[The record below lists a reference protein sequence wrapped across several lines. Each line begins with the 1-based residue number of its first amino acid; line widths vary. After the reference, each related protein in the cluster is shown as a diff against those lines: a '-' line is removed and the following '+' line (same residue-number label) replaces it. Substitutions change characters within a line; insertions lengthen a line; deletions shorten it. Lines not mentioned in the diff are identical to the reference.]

1 MPRRD
6 HKDICRLSVILES
19 ADFWPCRCRTSWH
32 PAQSVIGLSS
42 ELSPPRLRNSSWWTS
57 RFDLLPQLCHLH
69 PSRRRRTCPR
79 NCSYNSGS
87 SRRRGRLGR
96 IQLMRLA
103 ESMPTSLPYIVF
115 DCPFWKQ
122 LAYLLNAPLFPHPGS
137 FLFLF
142 SERFFFTVAFF
153 RQLQA

>member
-1 MPRRD
+1 MASGTERD
-6 HKDICRLSVILES
+6 QVVFEIIS
-19 ADFWPCRCRTSWH
+19 APAAEFLVVDLQIRSAVAALTS
-32 PAQSVIGLSS
+32 PSIAAQDLSS
-42 ELSPPRLRNSSWWTS
+42 ELLVQLR
-57 RFDLLPQLCHLH
+57 
-69 PSRRRRTCPR
+69 
-79 NCSYNSGS
+79 S

-96 IQLMRLA
+96 IQLTRLA

-142 SERFFFTVAFF
+142 SERFFLNGFIF
-153 RQLQA
+153 